1 MFTSDFD
8 KLAQE
13 FVTRGMVIL
22 SPEQVGVDKQL
33 HQEIYEKEK
42 VAFSNKQLI
51 DASVIPEILQILNAP
66 GVIKACDELI
76 GEDWAIVP
84 FTHNTPFVSGS
95 HDQHWH
101 KDDNGPFN
109 GRRPRYH
116 HSVQLEML
124 YYPQAVGPLMG
135 PTATIPYSQY
145 WTFNHEE
152 NHDNFAGADHLD
164 FQYQINGM
172 ERVPVSGPK
181 SNYSEEQ
188 ILSQSTD
195 HDVRLR
201 EAVEKT
207 RWPLMKSFEVT
218 PLEAGS
224 VVLYSHNLFHRGNHR
239 RDGFDNWKAN
249 PRFMWR
255 FWLYRTTQ
263 KPKIRAQNLNR
274 VTFDDVD
281 ELTGQQLQDK
291 APELKAVWAHHY
303 NWLARDSYFIDE
315 TLDEKKV
322 SELESNLFMVGEENE
337 PKRIGAAYE
346 LASGASSKIALEVLK
361 KGLFE
366 ERESIRRASTYGLVG
381 VGPEA
386 TDLFMKATESSSKWL
401 RKAGAFGLGEVGE
414 PHEKIIEK
422 LSDLLKKD
430 TSIYVRSVAA
440 CALGS
445 LTRRL
450 TNSKEK
456 EEMLSL
462 IINALRTS
470 LRLEENRLSM
480 DRAQERDIK
489 FVRPTDE
496 CDVCEG
502 IGINYGYERFSK
514 VRSAVRES
522 ALWSLVVVCSQS
534 IRINEDHFESLSN
547 LLEQVIADDENI
559 FSVGLAA
566 DALNRLYAR
575 HVNSL
580 YEEKKELTDLLD
592 QLPIKPWDSL
602 SRSNSSFIEF
612 N

>member
-201 EAVEKT
+201 KAVEKT

-303 NWLARDSYFIDE
+303 NWLARDSYLIDE

>member
-291 APELKAVWAHHY
+291 APELKAVWTHHY
-303 NWLARDSYFIDE
+303 NWLARDSYLIDE

-514 VRSAVRES
+514 VRSAVREN

-534 IRINEDHFESLSN
+534 IRINEVHFESLSN
-547 LLEQVIADDENI
+547 LLGQVIADDENI

-575 HVNSL
+575 HVGSL
-580 YEEKKELTDLLD
+580 DEEKKELTDLLNE
-592 QLPIKPWDSL
+592 LPIKPWDSL
-602 SRSNSSFIEF
+602 SRSNSSII
-612 N
+612 

>member
-1 MFTSDFD
+1 MLQSNFD
-8 KLAQE
+8 KLTHE

-42 VAFSNKQLI
+42 GAFSNKQII
-51 DASVIPEILQILNAP
+51 DATVIPEILEILKAP
-66 GVIKACDELI
+66 GVIKACNELI

-116 HSVQLEML
+116 HPVQLEML

-135 PTATIPYSQY
+135 PTSTIPYSQY

-181 SNYSEEQ
+181 SNYSQDQ

-207 RWPLMKSFEVT
+207 QWPLVEPFEVT

-239 RDGFDNWKAN
+239 RDEFSNWKIN

-263 KPKIRAQNLNR
+263 KPKTRSRNPHK
-274 VTFDDVD
+274 TSFDELDK
-281 ELTGQQLQDK
+281 LTGQQLSDTGS
-291 APELKAVWAHHY
+291 ELEAVWDHHY
-303 NWLARDSYFIDE
+303 NWLAQDCYVIDE
-315 TLDEKKV
+315 TLDKEKV
-322 SELESNLFMVGEENE
+322 SELENQLFVLGDENE
-337 PKRIGAAYE
+337 PQRIGAAYG
-346 LASGASSKIALEVLK
+346 LASGASSTAALNVLK

-366 ERESIRRASTYGLVG
+366 ERESVRRAATYGLIG
-381 VGPEA
+381 VGHKA
-386 TDLFMKATESSSKWL
+386 TDLFMKATASSSKWL
-401 RKAGAFGLGEVGE
+401 RKAGTFGLGEVGE
-414 PHEKIIEK
+414 PHAKVVEK
-422 LSDLLKKD
+422 LSDVLHED
-430 TSIYVRSVAA
+430 TSVYVRSVAA

-445 LTRRL
+445 LARRVV
-450 TNSKEK
+450 NSEKSKE
-456 EEMLSL
+456 MLCL
-462 IINALRTS
+462 IIDTLIS
-470 LRLEENRLSM
+470 CLQLEENRVSM

-514 VRSAVRES
+514 VRSAVREN

-534 IRINEDHFESLSN
+534 IRINGGQFDSLSQ
-547 LLEQVIADDENI
+547 LLEQVIAEDENI

-566 DALNRLYAR
+566 DALNRLFER
-575 HVNSL
+575 HEGSRDK
-580 YEEKKELTDLLD
+580 EKERVSNLLKD
-592 QLPIKPWDSL
+592 LPIKPWDSL
-602 SRSNSSFIEF
+602 CRSSYPLIEL

>member
-1 MFTSDFD
+1 
-8 KLAQE
+8 
-13 FVTRGMVIL
+13 MVIL

-124 YYPQAVGPLMG
+124 YYPQAVGSHMG

-263 KPKIRAQNLNR
+263 KPKIRAQNLNK
-274 VTFDDVD
+274 VIFNDVD
-281 ELTGQQLQDK
+281 ELTGQQLQGK
-291 APELKAVWAHHY
+291 ASELEAVWTHHY
-303 NWLARDSYFIDE
+303 NWLVLDSYLIDE

-322 SELESNLFMVGEENE
+322 SELESKLFMVGEENE
-337 PKRIGAAYE
+337 PKRIGSAYE
-346 LASGASSKIALEVLK
+346 LASGASFKMALEVLK

-366 ERESIRRASTYGLVG
+366 ERESVRRAATYGLVG
-381 VGPEA
+381 IGPEA
-386 TDLFMKATESSSKWL
+386 TDLFMEATESSSKWL
-401 RKAGAFGLGEVGE
+401 RKAGAFGLGEVSE
-414 PHEKIIEK
+414 PQVKTIEK
-422 LSDLLKKD
+422 LSDMLKKD

-450 TNSKEK
+450 ANAREI
-456 EEMLSL
+456 EEVLSL
-462 IINALRTS
+462 IIDALNTC
-470 LRLEENRLSM
+470 LRLEENRVSM

-514 VRSAVRES
+514 VRSAVREN

-534 IRINEDHFESLSN
+534 IRIDENDFKSLSD
-547 LLEQVIADDENI
+547 LLGQVIADDENI

-575 HVNSL
+575 HVGSL
-580 YEEKKELTDLLD
+580 DEEKKELTNLLND
-592 QLPIKPWDSL
+592 LPIKPWDSL

>member
-201 EAVEKT
+201 KAVEKT

-291 APELKAVWAHHY
+291 APELKAVWTHHY
-303 NWLARDSYFIDE
+303 NWLARDSYLIDE

-602 SRSNSSFIEF
+602 SRSNSSII
-612 N
+612 

>member
-201 EAVEKT
+201 KAVEKT

-303 NWLARDSYFIDE
+303 NWLARDSYLIDE

-580 YEEKKELTDLLD
+580 YEGKKELANLLND
-592 QLPIKPWDSL
+592 LPIKPWDSL

>member
-1 MFTSDFD
+1 MLTSDFD

-51 DASVIPEILQILNAP
+51 DASVVPEILQILNAP
-66 GVIKACDELI
+66 GVIKACNELI

-207 RWPLMKSFEVT
+207 QWPLMKPFEVT

-281 ELTGQQLQDK
+281 ELTGQQLQGK
-291 APELKAVWAHHY
+291 ASELKAVWTHHY
-303 NWLARDSYFIDE
+303 NWLALDSYLIDE

-322 SELESNLFMVGEENE
+322 SELESNLFIVGEENE

-366 ERESIRRASTYGLVG
+366 ERESVRRAATYGLVG

-422 LSDLLKKD
+422 LSDLLKND

-547 LLEQVIADDENI
+547 LLGQIIADDENI
-559 FSVGLAA
+559 FSVGFAA

-575 HVNSL
+575 YANSL
-580 YEEKKELTDLLD
+580 YEGKMEVTDLLD

>member
-1 MFTSDFD
+1 
-8 KLAQE
+8 
-13 FVTRGMVIL
+13 MVIL

-263 KPKIRAQNLNR
+263 KPKIRAQKLSR

-315 TLDEKKV
+315 ILDEKKV

-547 LLEQVIADDENI
+547 LLGQIIADDENI

-575 HVNSL
+575 HVGSL
-580 YEEKKELTDLLD
+580 DKEKKELVNLLND
-592 QLPIKPWDSL
+592 LPIKPWDSL

>member
-13 FVTRGMVIL
+13 LVTRGMIIL

-201 EAVEKT
+201 KAVEKT

-274 VTFDDVD
+274 VTFDNMD

-291 APELKAVWAHHY
+291 ASELKAVWTHHY
-303 NWLARDSYFIDE
+303 NWLARDSYVIDE

-322 SELESNLFMVGEENE
+322 SELESNLFMLGEENE

-547 LLEQVIADDENI
+547 LLGQVIAGDENI

-575 HVNSL
+575 QVGSL
-580 YEEKKELTDLLD
+580 DKEKKELVNLLND
-592 QLPIKPWDSL
+592 LPIKPWDSL

>member
-13 FVTRGMVIL
+13 LVTRGMIIL

-42 VAFSNKQLI
+42 VAFGNKQLI

-201 EAVEKT
+201 KAVEKT

-239 RDGFDNWKAN
+239 RDGFNNWKAN

-291 APELKAVWAHHY
+291 ASELKAVWTHHY
-303 NWLARDSYFIDE
+303 NWLARDSYVIDE

-366 ERESIRRASTYGLVG
+366 ERESVRRASTYGLVG
-381 VGPEA
+381 IGPEA
-386 TDLFMKATESSSKWL
+386 TDLFIKATESSSKWL

-414 PHEKIIEK
+414 PHEKVIGK

-462 IINALRTS
+462 IIEALS
-470 LRLEENRLSM
+470 SCLRLEENRLSM

-547 LLEQVIADDENI
+547 LLGQVIADDENI

-602 SRSNSSFIEF
+602 SRSNASFIEL